1 MINPVLASWRRI
13 PPQRGNTNGERVHSL
28 HAPKLDGCRDGLR
41 VPCGGRTVVPVQHDN
56 TISVPVGRGNATR
69 DICAN
74 DKGRVEAASDAHP
87 YSLAPRSPTI
97 ARQNG
102 LGSLSH
108 GVEFLVD
115 APGAIA
121 VDLDDTSAS
130 ASTAVGSRELRTA
143 STIEREIPH

>member
-1 MINPVLASWRRI
+1 MVAVTGCGFHVVDALSSLPAS
-13 PPQRGNTNGERVHSL
+13 GS
-28 HAPKLDGCRDGLR
+28 
-41 VPCGGRTVVPVQHDN
+41 TVQQGSNAEADVPVQHDN